1 MKNEI
6 GYQIRTLSNLLK
18 RKVFEYAPLPDRFGL
33 TGMQARIVAYLYEN
47 REMAIYQKDIE
58 ERFSI
63 RRSTASR
70 FLKALE
76 EKEILERKTADFDGR
91 LKKLSLT
98 PHALAQHE
106 KIAEKIQMIEQQAA
120 SGLTEEEIKQFIA
133 IAEKIKQNLR

>member
-1 MKNEI
+1 MRNEI

-18 RKVFEYAPLPDRFGL
+18 RKVFEYAPPPDRFGL
-33 TGMQARIVAYLYEN
+33 TGMQAGIVAYLYEN
-47 REMAIYQKDIE
+47 RDKAIYQKDIE

-76 EKEILERKTADFDGR
+76 EKGILERETADFDAR

-98 PHALAQHE
+98 PQALTQHE
-106 KIAEKIQMIEQQAA
+106 KIAEKLQIIEQQAA
-120 SGLTEEEIKQFIA
+120 RGLSEEEIKQFMA
-133 IAEKIKQNLR
+133 IAEKIKHNLR

>member
-1 MKNEI
+1 MENSI

-18 RKVFEYAPLPDRFGL
+18 RKVFEYASPPDGQEL
-33 TGMQARIVAYLYEN
+33 TGMQARIVKYLFEN
-47 REMAIYQKDIE
+47 REKAVYQRDIE

-76 EKEILERKTADFDGR
+76 EKGILERGAVDFDAR

-98 PHALAQHE
+98 EPALVQHE
-106 KIAEKIQMIEQQAA
+106 KIVEKIQLIEQQAA
-120 SGLTEEEIKQFIA
+120 KGLTEKEIKQFID
-133 IAEKIKQNLR
+133 IAEKIKRNLS